1 MTAPRLSAAPPR
13 IAPRAGFALAGVT
26 ILAAAWL
33 GPLPRL
39 AEGSF
44 LAHMA
49 LHMAVVALAAPLLAL
64 ALRAR
69 LPVWAAV
76 AASLVEMAVIWVWH
90 APGPHSAART
100 TDLGLAAEQLSFLG
114 AAFLVWLAALS
125 APALAGAAALFFTS
139 MHMTLLGVAV
149 ALARSPICRV
159 ETAGGPLFGLD
170 PLADQEAGG
179 ILMLA
184 LGGAIYA
191 GAGLALAGRALKLE
205 PQP

>member
-1 MTAPRLSAAPPR
+1 M
-13 IAPRAGFALAGVT
+13 IAPLLGAAA
-26 ILAAAWL
+26 LAAAWL

-44 LAHMA
+44 LAHMT
-49 LHMAVVALAAPLLAL
+49 LHMIVVAVAAPLLAL
-64 ALRAR
+64 GLRAR

-76 AASLVEMAVIWVWH
+76 AASLAEMAVIWAWH
-90 APGPHSAART
+90 APGPHAAART
-100 TDLGLAAEQLSFLG
+100 TDLGLAAEQASFLG

-139 MHMTLLGVAV
+139 MHMTLLGVV
-149 ALARSPICRV
+149 IALAQSPICRV
-159 ETAGGPLFGLD
+159 QTSGDPLFGLD

-184 LGGAIYA
+184 LGGAVYA